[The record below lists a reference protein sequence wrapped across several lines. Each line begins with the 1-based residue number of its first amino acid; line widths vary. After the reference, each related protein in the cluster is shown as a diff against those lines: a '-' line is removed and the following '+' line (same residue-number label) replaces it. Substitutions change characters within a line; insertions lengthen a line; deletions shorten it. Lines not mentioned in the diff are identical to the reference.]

1 MAQVLLA
8 LDLAAMAGP
17 QEFLNGKFRLS
28 FNPSARAS
36 LLMLRLNDAA
46 LRALQECQRQQV
58 RRARA
63 PSSLPPTPQDLGPQ
77 PETPAKGP
85 GDGERH
91 SQAPDSP
98 LLQVNPVRKTPLG
111 TPRQILGTPLHLRLA
126 RICALPAGSASDLFP
141 RQPRGK
147 WWPGLCEEGAVR
159 GEQTLREG
167 TVRVGS

>member
-58 RRARA
+58 RPARA
-63 PSSLPPTPQDLGPQ
+63 PSSLSPTPQDLGPQ

-91 SQAPDSP
+91 SQAPDSTSP
-98 LLQVNPVRKTPLG
+98 SE
-111 TPRQILGTPLHLRLA
+111 PREEG
-126 RICALPAGSASDLFP
+126 PAGHPTPDPGDAASPALSSHLCSP
-141 RQPRGK
+141 RRFRQ
-147 WWPGLCEEGAVR
+147 
-159 GEQTLREG
+159 
-167 TVRVGS
+167 